1 MVWSNS
7 FQTKFNKQV
16 LGLSRPIHY
25 WNIVLHTV
33 RSKLQPG
40 QGFSL
45 IVVTNHMICE
55 SDAIYVYLFFNSRD
69 FSTIIIATHV

>member
-1 MVWSNS
+1 MFWGY
-7 FQTKFNKQV
+7 
-16 LGLSRPIHY
+16 LGLFIIAILYRKI
-25 WNIVLHTV
+25 LHTV